1 MFLLHLP
8 CLYMFPHPQQGM
20 CLPASDPELSGPYH
34 KWISVRL
41 VSKRGTELM
50 KCRHSFFS
58 YRGPVGRLQK
68 KLNHFPCEYNLK
80 LKL

>member
-8 CLYMFPHPQQGM
+8 CLYMFSHPQQGM
-20 CLPASDPELSGPYH
+20 CLPASDPELSRPYN

-50 KCRHSFFS
+50 KCRHSFFFIS
-58 YRGPVGRLQK
+58 RTRRKTPEEIESFLLRIQ
-68 KLNHFPCEYNLK
+68 P
-80 LKL
+80 